1 MVYLDT
7 SVAIAL
13 FIPEVKTASI
23 KEWFALCSDPIVS
36 ADWILTE
43 FASALSLKERRGDI
57 TAQAAR
63 AVWQEFESFRGTGLR
78 LVPVSRKAFE
88 DAAHMTR
95 DAASG
100 LRSGDSLHLAVALD
114 IGASSLATTDGV
126 LDANARRHGV
136 TTIGFGD

>member
-13 FIPEVKTASI
+13 FIPEGKTASV

-36 ADWILTE
+36 ADWVVTE

-57 TAQAAR
+57 TAQATR
-63 AVWQEFESFRGTGLR
+63 AVWKEFQSFRGTGLR
-78 LVPVSRKAFE
+78 LVPVSRKAFD
-88 DAAHMTR
+88 DAAQLTR

-114 IGASSLATTDGV
+114 IGASTLATADSILEV
-126 LDANARRHGV
+126 NARRHGL
-136 TTIGFGD
+136 TIVAL